1 MTITA
6 RTDRPRPIGRGP
18 ILDRPGSFAPTSA
31 DPERSPARKAAI
43 VLTALDQSLA
53 ARLLAHLDRAAVEAV
68 TLEIAQL
75 GTVDPAERKAVLDE
89 FYNLG
94 LRRLRFAF
102 DDLGR
107 MSDGDVQAAFHDEDL
122 RVWAL
127 ALAGAAAAA
136 RMKVARALG
145 PERAERLNR
154 ALENLGPFRL
164 SDSEAAQQEI
174 AEILRALHDRGR
186 INLPE
191 PDPREE
197 VVV

>member
-1 MTITA
+1 MTVA
-6 RTDRPRPIGRGP
+6 SRSDRPHLKHRSPT
-18 ILDRPGSFAPTSA
+18 LDRPLSHPAPGD

-43 VLTALDQSLA
+43 VLTALDPSLA
-53 ARLLAHLDRAAVEAV
+53 SRLLAHLDRAAVEAV

-75 GTVDPAERKAVLDE
+75 GPVDPAERKAALEE
-89 FYNLG
+89 FYSLG
-94 LRRLRFAF
+94 LCRLRFSF

-107 MSDGDVQAAFHDEDL
+107 MSDADIQAAFHDEDL
-122 RVWAL
+122 RAWAL
-127 ALAGAAAAA
+127 ALAGAAAAL
-136 RMKVARALG
+136 RLKVTQALG
-145 PERAERLNR
+145 PGRALVLGR

-174 AEILRALHDRGR
+174 AELLRGLHDRGR